1 MFHPLYRQF
10 EYGHVSYSS
19 SNQLGTHQAATVD
32 ATVGIDILTTALL
45 TAAAMLWC
53 ALLFHVTPTWPT
65 ANGDS
70 FQCFISVHV
79 LSIERG
85 ERSSSVWLKPR
96 QVAEID
102 WMAQLLIPPYPQRH
116 RFRPC
121 FNSTFCMAVFC
132 SDDGENISSD
142 ATSSWMSVTSFV
154 FVTKS
159 LVRTLVTLVNESVL
173 ATRVVV

>member
-1 MFHPLYRQF
+1 MFDPLHRRF

-19 SNQLGTHQAATVD
+19 SNQLGTHQATTLDV
-32 ATVGIDILTTALL
+32 TVGIDILMTALL

-53 ALLFHVTPTWPT
+53 ALLFPCDTDL
-65 ANGDS
+65 ANGNGDS

-79 LSIERG
+79 LLIERG
-85 ERSSSVWLKPR
+85 EGSSSVRSKPW

-116 RFRPC
+116 GFRPQ
-121 FNSTFCMAVFC
+121 FNSTFCKAVIC
-132 SDDGENISSD
+132 SDDGENISSN

-154 FVTKS
+154 FIAAMPHHHEWVS
-159 LVRTLVTLVNESVL
+159 LLLCLSPKI
-173 ATRVVV
+173 